1 MFTVLA
7 QNIFIKFGQWNANI
21 SLNLGNGMPTFTK
34 MNILARKITSSIIQN
49 LKPNKVVVLLGS
61 RRTGKTVLIN
71 SVLKELNEEHLFL
84 NGDDFTTLSL
94 FEPRTVEHFKSI
106 LGNIKLLVIDEAQ
119 QIPEIGKSLKL
130 IVDSIEGIRILI
142 TGSSAFDIQNK
153 TGEPLTGRKTTF
165 YLYPFSQEEYNQT
178 ENIVETQSRLS
189 ERLILGNYPELMH
202 LQNKNEKTNY
212 LKDLA
217 SSYLLKDILTFEG
230 IKNADKILNLLKLIA
245 FQIGKEVSLHEL
257 GRQLSMHKNT
267 VDKYLDLLAKT
278 FIIFNVPAFSRNLR
292 NEISKSKR
300 WYFFDNGIRN
310 IIIGNMNDLNSRN
323 DIGELWENYIISER
337 IKFQHNAGMLVS
349 NYFWRTYQQQEI
361 DWIEEREG
369 TLFAYEM
376 KWNPNK
382 KPKVPTSWKTAY
394 PNSQFQVINQQN
406 YYSWISPN

>member
-1 MFTVLA
+1 
-7 QNIFIKFGQWNANI
+7 
-21 SLNLGNGMPTFTK
+21 MPNFYK
-34 MNILARKITSSIIQN
+34 MNYFDRKIAPSVIEK

-61 RRTGKTVLIN
+61 RRTGKTVL
-71 SVLKELNEEHLFL
+71 LKTVIEKLNEKHLFF

-94 FEPRTVEHFKSI
+94 FEPLTVEHFKSV
-106 LGNIKLLVIDEAQ
+106 LGDTRLMVIDEAQ
-119 QIPEIGKSLKL
+119 QIPQIGKALKL
-130 IVDSIEGIRILI
+130 VVDNIPGVRVLI

-165 YLYPFSQEEYNQT
+165 YLYPFSQEEYNQN
-178 ENIVETQSRLS
+178 ENIIETKSRLN

-202 LQNKNEKTNY
+202 LQSKNEKTGY

-230 IKNADKILNLLKLIA
+230 IKSADKILSLLKLIA

-257 GRQLSMHKNT
+257 GRQLGMHKNT
-267 VDKYLDLLAKT
+267 VDKYLDLLSKT
-278 FIIFNVPAFSRNLR
+278 FVIFSVPAFSRNIR

-310 IIIGNMNDLNSRN
+310 IIVENMNDLNLRN
-323 DIGELWENYIISER
+323 DAGELWENYIISER
-337 IKFQHNAGMLVS
+337 LKYQRNNEMLVS

-369 TLFAYEM
+369 QLFAYEM

-382 KPKVPTSWKTAY
+382 KVKIPSAWNQAY
-394 PNSQFQVINQQN
+394 PDSCFETINPDN
-406 YYSWISPN
+406 YLSWIT

>member
-1 MFTVLA
+1 VFTVLA

-257 GRQLSMHKNT
+257 GRQLGMHKNT